1 MKDFRNIAVFV
12 VLVGAVPLFTDSG
25 VMLNFVMTSL
35 YACLL
40 SQAWNVLGGF
50 GGQFSFGHA
59 LFFGTGAYVQ
69 AIAQMQWGLSPWVA
83 LPLAMAFAAG
93 VGAFVGAASFRYGLK
108 GSYFALVTLAFAE
121 VFRILA
127 TSVPFTGAGVG
138 LMLPLKESAANM
150 QFGSRAGFIW
160 LMLGLVTLALC
171 ITAWLRHS
179 RFGAY
184 LQAVRDN
191 EDAARAIGVNPF
203 SVKLI
208 ATILSGG
215 LMGAGGAFYVQVFQY
230 IDPGIAFGAHTSV
243 EALVGAIVG
252 GMGTLWGP
260 LLGAVSLHILAD
272 VTRNLF
278 GQLPG
283 INMVIYGV
291 VLIVIVMFLPRGIAG
306 LGTITPLQWLR
317 GQNTLLQIEG
327 VGKSFGGL
335 KAVQNVSLSVT
346 EGRLS
351 ALIGPNG
358 AGKTTLFALMSGF
371 LTPDTGRVVFAGL
384 DITGQP
390 PHLNARMGLTRTF
403 QIVQPFA
410 AQTVRENIA
419 VGAHL
424 HLPRRA
430 QALEFAE
437 SVASQVGLTPQLDKL
452 ASDLTVAG
460 RKRLEL
466 ARALAT
472 RPRLLLLDEVL
483 AGLNPQEIA
492 EMIPVVQGIAQSG
505 VTVLMIEHVMQAV
518 MSLAQEVWVLAQ
530 GQLIAQGT
538 PAEVTNNK
546 AVVEAYLG
554 HGTAERLQKNAAQ
567 AKTAQEGLKSGYGV
581 VEVLRGVDLQVM
593 PGELVALLG
602 SNGAGKT
609 TLNLTLSGL
618 VAARAG
624 QVGFDGQ
631 DITGLHSRQVVQ
643 HGLIQVPE
651 GRKVFPNLSVHE
663 NLELGAFTRGRERKQ
678 QNLDKV
684 YETFPRLKERVAQLA
699 GTLSGGEQQMLAI
712 GRGLMAEPRLLILDE
727 PSLGL
732 SPLLVEELFG
742 LISQL
747 RSSGLAILLVEQNV
761 GQSLDIAD
769 RAYVMEN
776 GQIRFSGTPAELLAS
791 DTLRQAYLGM

>member
-1 MKDFRNIAVFV
+1 
-12 VLVGAVPLFTDSG
+12 
-25 VMLNFVMTSL
+25 
-35 YACLL
+35 
-40 SQAWNVLGGF
+40 
-50 GGQFSFGHA
+50 

-108 GSYFALVTLAFAE
+108 GSYFALVTLAFAEVFRILATSVPFTGAGVGLMLPLKESAANMQFGSRAGFIWLMLGLVTLAFAE

-317 GQNTLLQIEG
+317 GQ
-327 VGKSFGGL
+327 KSDG
-335 KAVQNVSLSVT
+335 
-346 EGRLS
+346 
-351 ALIGPNG
+351 
-358 AGKTTLFALMSGF
+358 
-371 LTPDTGRVVFAGL
+371 
-384 DITGQP
+384 
-390 PHLNARMGLTRTF
+390 
-403 QIVQPFA
+403 
-410 AQTVRENIA
+410 
-419 VGAHL
+419 
-424 HLPRRA
+424 
-430 QALEFAE
+430 
-437 SVASQVGLTPQLDKL
+437 DK
-452 ASDLTVAG
+452 S
-460 RKRLEL
+460 
-466 ARALAT
+466 
-472 RPRLLLLDEVL
+472 
-483 AGLNPQEIA
+483 
-492 EMIPVVQGIAQSG
+492 
-505 VTVLMIEHVMQAV
+505 
-518 MSLAQEVWVLAQ
+518 
-530 GQLIAQGT
+530 
-538 PAEVTNNK
+538 
-546 AVVEAYLG
+546 
-554 HGTAERLQKNAAQ
+554 
-567 AKTAQEGLKSGYGV
+567 
-581 VEVLRGVDLQVM
+581 
-593 PGELVALLG
+593 
-602 SNGAGKT
+602 
-609 TLNLTLSGL
+609 
-618 VAARAG
+618 
-624 QVGFDGQ
+624 
-631 DITGLHSRQVVQ
+631 
-643 HGLIQVPE
+643 
-651 GRKVFPNLSVHE
+651 
-663 NLELGAFTRGRERKQ
+663 
-678 QNLDKV
+678 
-684 YETFPRLKERVAQLA
+684 
-699 GTLSGGEQQMLAI
+699 
-712 GRGLMAEPRLLILDE
+712 
-727 PSLGL
+727 
-732 SPLLVEELFG
+732 
-742 LISQL
+742 
-747 RSSGLAILLVEQNV
+747 
-761 GQSLDIAD
+761 
-769 RAYVMEN
+769 
-776 GQIRFSGTPAELLAS
+776 
-791 DTLRQAYLGM
+791 